1 MRLRTFSTPS
11 MGEAMQQI
19 RAALGDDAIIVSS
32 HQSERG
38 RGVQVTAAAED
49 NGAADEAT
57 DDAFTNSIHD
67 GEMGP
72 KDETA
77 SPAEELLFQSL
88 IYHDVPEKL
97 AEMLATISAKAG
109 LDDTVEAL
117 ASGLDRYFEFRSLE
131 ELNRPVM
138 LVGPPGAGKTVTVV
152 KLAAAAT
159 LRGDPASIVSTDTVR
174 AGAMAQLS
182 AYTDILQQ
190 PLLTAD
196 SPESFHAAILNNAHA
211 PMLVDTPGTNPFNDE
226 EMSDLG
232 RFIAVDKVDPV
243 LVLPAG
249 INAQNAADMAAA
261 YSRLGCKT
269 LIATQLDGARRLG
282 AVLAAAQAGNLAFSV
297 VSISPSIA
305 QGLTPLNPMSLARVL
320 LRDPEESHEYPRTG
334 ANQA

>member
-1 MRLRTFSTPS
+1 MRLRTFSAPS
-11 MGEAMQQI
+11 MAEAMQQI

-38 RGVQVTAAAED
+38 RGVQVTAAAE
-49 NGAADEAT
+49 NNALQGEAAKEADIDSSDEAT
-57 DDAFTNSIHD
+57 AEIAADQDDS
-67 GEMGP
+67 
-72 KDETA
+72 
-77 SPAEELLFQSL
+77 LLQSL

-97 AEMLATISAKAG
+97 AEMLATTSAKAG

-117 ASGLDRYFEFRSLE
+117 ASGLDRYFEFRSLKD
-131 ELNRPVM
+131 LKRPIM
-138 LVGPPGAGKTVTVV
+138 LIGPPGAGKTVTLA

-159 LRGDPASIVSTDTVR
+159 LRGAPASIISTDTVR
-174 AGAMAQLS
+174 AGASAQLL

-196 SPESFHAAILNNAHA
+196 SPESFHAAILNGGDGR
-211 PMLVDTPGTNPFNDE
+211 MLVDTPGTNPFNDE
-226 EMSDLG
+226 EMSDLS
-232 RFIAVDKVDPV
+232 RFIAVSNVDPV

-249 INAQNAADMAAA
+249 LNAQNAADMAAA
-261 YSRLGCKT
+261 YSRLGCAT

-282 AVLAAAQAGNLAFSV
+282 AVLSAAQGGNLSFSV

-320 LRDPEESHEYPRTG
+320 LRDPEESHEYPETG
-334 ANQA
+334 VKQA